1 METAVYGNG
10 NNYALLMFPTAAADY
25 LEYERFHLVDS
36 LKPYI
41 ENGKIRADM
50 IDGAVFP
57 HLVQKYAVMAV
68 PKIVINEKQTI
79 EGAVPIT
86 EFLKIIEQ
94 I

>member
-1 METAVYGNG
+1 
-10 NNYALLMFPTAAADY
+10 
-25 LEYERFHLVDS
+25 
-36 LKPYI
+36 
-41 ENGKIRADM
+41 M